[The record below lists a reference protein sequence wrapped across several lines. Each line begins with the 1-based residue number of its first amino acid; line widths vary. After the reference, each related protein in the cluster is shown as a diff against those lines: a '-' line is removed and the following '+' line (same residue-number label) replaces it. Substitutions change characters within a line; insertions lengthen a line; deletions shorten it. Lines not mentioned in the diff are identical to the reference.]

1 MTPTEAFAMLRTR
14 CIDEIAKGRRMQ
26 ELPTL
31 ELAEILRLHGC
42 GIPRF
47 GGDEY
52 ATIKAVYDW
61 LDTEDGEREIA
72 RFRAMV
78 LPAPDRAASALP
90 PPSAQAA
97 IGSGGCRKVG

>member
-26 ELPTL
+26 ELASW

-42 GIPRF
+42 RIPRF

-52 ATIKAVYDW
+52 AATIAVYDW
-61 LDTEDGEREIA
+61 LDTEEGEREVA
-72 RFRAMV
+72 RFMAPAL
-78 LPAPDRAASALP
+78 LPAARGVYSH
-90 PPSAQAA
+90 
-97 IGSGGCRKVG
+97 

>member
-26 ELPTL
+26 ELASW

-42 GIPRF
+42 RIPRF

-52 ATIKAVYDW
+52 AATIAVYDW
-61 LDTEDGEREIA
+61 LDTEEGKWEVA
-72 RFRAMV
+72 RFMAPAL
-78 LPAPDRAASALP
+78 LPAARGAYSH
-90 PPSAQAA
+90 
-97 IGSGGCRKVG
+97 